1 MEAFRHTY
9 EVVNNKLIITL
20 PNDFKADKV
29 DVIVLPTQK
38 VETDWY
44 NELTKEQ
51 KEDIEIGLKE
61 LDEGK
66 GIPHAQVQ
74 KEIDKLFGRI

>member
-1 MEAFRHTY
+1 MTQLQ
-9 EVVNNKLIITL
+9 VNIPDNQLQFFENLINKLGYDYKPL
-20 PNDFKADKV
+20 KEV
-29 DVIVLPTQK
+29 
-38 VETDWY
+38 DWY
-44 NELTKEQ
+44 DELTKEQ

-74 KEIDKLFGRI
+74 KEIDELFGRI